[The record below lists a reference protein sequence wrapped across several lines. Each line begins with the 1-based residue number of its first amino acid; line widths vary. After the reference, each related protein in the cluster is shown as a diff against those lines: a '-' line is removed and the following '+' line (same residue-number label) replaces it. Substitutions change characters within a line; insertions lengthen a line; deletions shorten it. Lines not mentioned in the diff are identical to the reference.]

1 MIRFTP
7 SLYLIAALGLSL
19 ASNAFL
25 GWQWAESSAEC
36 DAKQQAAANKALRAE
51 WKRLEGAD
59 RRALEIGRRQGE
71 QTAREARDAKQ
82 GTNEREDTYRRV
94 PVTGACR
101 MPVGLPDLRPAVEAA
116 RAAAGD

>member
-1 MIRFTP
+1 MKLELTALLAIGLVA
-7 SLYLIAALGLSL
+7 SLLG
-19 ASNAFL
+19 NAFL

-36 DAKQQAAANKALRAE
+36 AAKQQAAANKALRDE

-59 RRALEIGRRQGE
+59 RRALEIGREQGE
-71 QTAREARDAKQ
+71 QTARAARDAQQ

-101 MPVGLPDLRPAVEAA
+101 MPDGLPDLRPAVEAA